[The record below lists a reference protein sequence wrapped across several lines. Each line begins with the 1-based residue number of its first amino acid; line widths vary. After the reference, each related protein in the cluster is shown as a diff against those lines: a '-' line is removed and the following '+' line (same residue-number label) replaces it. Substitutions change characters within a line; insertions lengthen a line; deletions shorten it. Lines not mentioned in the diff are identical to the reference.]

1 MGVNFSGQD
10 YQFVSYGVN
19 PETETIDYDEL
30 ERIAKE
36 EKPQLIV
43 AGASAYPRE
52 IDFKRISEIAKRSW
66 SLLYGGYGAY
76 CWVSR

>member
-1 MGVNFSGQD
+1 MVVTWLTEWENFSGQD

-36 EKPQLIV
+36 EKPTLIV

-52 IDFKRISEIAKRSW
+52 IDSQTH
-66 SLLYGGYGAY
+66 
-76 CWVSR
+76 